1 MSRLQHCPRGHE
13 WHTDATGSPAVCP
26 VCSPDTVSTTV
37 LTAPPRPPAQPPPI
51 IAGYEILGEVGRGGM
66 GIVYKAR
73 DLARNRDVALKVIL
87 KERLASAE
95 ALGRFRREAQ
105 AAARL
110 SHPNIVAVYD
120 YDQDGDTHYL
130 AMEFVPGLTLQ
141 KLVDQAGPLSVVH
154 ACTFVRQLALGLQH
168 AAEQSLVHRDIKP
181 ANVMAVIPGARL
193 PARPL
198 VKLLDM
204 GVARLYQ
211 TQDFQD
217 VSITTLTRDGA
228 VVGTPDY
235 IAPEQLENPHGAD
248 IRADLYSL
256 GCTFYFLLSGQVPFP
271 GGTLI
276 QKLDRQRWEHP
287 LSVDQLRP
295 EIPAA
300 VAAVVRRLMAKHPDD
315 RYRTPGELAAA
326 LEQLARTGTLPVAD
340 QPDKLP
346 EVRTFTG
353 HTGLVHGVCFLPDGQ
368 AAVSTGTERT
378 VRLWDVATGS
388 ERRRLCESLHEIGCL
403 AVSPTTGHVFVGEG
417 VSVRVY
423 EPQVGREV
431 QRFLGHTDA
440 VRCCC
445 ISSDGRLALTAGDDR
460 TVRVWDV
467 ASGRERQRFTKHRAR
482 IAAVALSPD
491 GERAVSG
498 GHDQT
503 LRLWE
508 TGSGRE
514 LRTFAVPRGPLLCV
528 AFGVDGQVI
537 ASGHFDTTIRLWDV
551 DSGRELR
558 RFTGHRQMVSMVL
571 LTAGGVVLSASYDQT
586 IRGWDAA
593 SGSEMS
599 RGTAHAGPVT
609 GLALSPDGK
618 ALLSSSFDK
627 TLRLWEMPP

>member
-1 MSRLQHCPRGHE
+1 MSRLLRCTHGHE
-13 WHTDATGSPAVCP
+13 WHSDASGSPSVCP
-26 VCSPDTVSTTV
+26 VCSQDTIASTV
-37 LTAPPRPPAQPPPI
+37 LVPAPQPTAEPPPNI
-51 IAGYEILGEVGRGGM
+51 TGYEILAEVGRGGM

-73 DLARNRDVALKVIL
+73 DLTRNRDVALKVIL
-87 KERLASAE
+87 KERIANAE
-95 ALGRFRREAQ
+95 ALQRFRREAQ

-141 KLVDQAGPLSVVH
+141 RLVDQSGPLAVPH
-154 ACTFVRQLALGLQH
+154 ACDFVRQLALGLQH
-168 AAEQSLVHRDIKP
+168 ASEQALVHRDIKP
-181 ANVMAVIPGARL
+181 SNVMAVMPGSRL
-193 PARPL
+193 PPRPL

-211 TQDFQD
+211 ARDFQND
-217 VSITTLTRDGA
+217 SITTLTRDGV

-287 LSVDQLRP
+287 ASVDQVRS
-295 EIPAA
+295 EVPAA

-326 LEQLARTGTLPVAD
+326 LEQLARTGTLPAGH
-340 QPDKLP
+340 QP
-346 EVRTFTG
+346 EAIEATRTFTG
-353 HTGLVHGVCFLPDGQ
+353 HAGLVLGVCFLPDGQ
-368 AAVSTGTERT
+368 SAVSAATDRT
-378 VRLWDVATGS
+378 VRLWDVTTGT
-388 ERRRLCESLHEIGCL
+388 ERRRVCESLHEIGCL
-403 AVSPTTGHVFVGEG
+403 TVSPTTGEVFVGQG
-417 VSVRVY
+417 ASVRLY
-423 EPQVGREV
+423 DPQTGREI
-431 QRFLGHTDA
+431 QRFTGHIDA
-440 VRCCC
+440 VRCLCV
-445 ISSDGRLALTAGDDR
+445 SADGRVALSAGDDR

-467 ASGRERQRFTKHRAR
+467 ASGRETQRFTKHRAR
-482 IAAVALSPD
+482 ITGVALSPD

-508 TGSGRE
+508 TQSGRE
-514 LRTFAVPRGPLLCV
+514 LRTFAVPRGPILCV
-528 AFGVDGQVI
+528 AFAPDGRLI
-537 ASGHFDTTIRLWDV
+537 ASGHFDTAIRLWDA
-551 DSGRELR
+551 DSGREER
-558 RFTGHRQMVSMVL
+558 RFTGHRQMVSSVL
-571 LTAGGVVLSASYDQT
+571 LSASGVVLSASYDQT

-593 SGSEMS
+593 SGSELWCGAS
-599 RGTAHAGPVT
+599 HAGPVT
-609 GLALSPDGK
+609 GLALSPNGTQ
-618 ALLSSSFDK
+618 LLSSSFDQ
-627 TLRLWEMPP
+627 TLRSWQVPH

>member
-1 MSRLQHCPRGHE
+1 MSRLLFCSRGHE
-13 WHTDATGSPAVCP
+13 WHTDATGSPSVCP
-26 VCSPDTVSTTV
+26 VCSPDTVPSTA
-37 LTAPPRPPAQPPPI
+37 LAGPPRPVVQPPPT
-51 IAGYEILGEVGRGGM
+51 IAGYEILGELGRGGM

-73 DLARNRDVALKVIL
+73 DLVRNRDVALKVIL
-87 KERLASAE
+87 KERLASTE

-130 AMEFVPGLTLQ
+130 AMEYVPGQTLQ

-181 ANVMAVIPGARL
+181 SNVMAVMPGARL
-193 PARPL
+193 PSRPL

-204 GVARLYQ
+204 GVARLHQ
-211 TQDFQD
+211 TQDFQE

-287 LSVDQLRP
+287 LAVDQLRP

-315 RYRTPGELAAA
+315 RYRTPGELAAV

-340 QPDKLP
+340 QPDVLH
-346 EVRTFTG
+346 EVRTFAG
-353 HTGLVHGVCFLPDGQ
+353 HTGLVHGVCFLPDSQ
-368 AAVSTGTERT
+368 SAVSTGTERM
-378 VRLWDVATGS
+378 VRLWDVATGT
-388 ERRRLCESLHEIGCL
+388 ERRRVCESLHEIGCL
-403 AVSPTTGHVFVGEG
+403 AVSPATGQVFVGEG

-423 EPQVGREV
+423 DPQTGREA
-431 QRFLGHTDA
+431 QRLLGHTDA

-445 ISSDGRLALTAGDDR
+445 ISRDGRRALTAGDDR

-467 ASGRERQRFTKHRAR
+467 ASGRETQRFTKHRAR

-498 GHDQT
+498 GHDQS

-528 AFGVDGQVI
+528 AYAADGQVI

-558 RFTGHRQMVSMVL
+558 RFMGHRQMVSQVL
-571 LTAGGVVLSASYDQT
+571 LTAAGVVLSASYDQT

-593 SGSEMS
+593 SGSELW

-618 ALLSSSFDK
+618 ALLSSSFDQ
-627 TLRLWEMPP
+627 TLRLWDLPL